1 MNEVKNPKV
10 KKPLLYYY
18 IIVLLVL
25 MLLNTFLFPV
35 LFRRTEVQ
43 VDYSTFMNDLK
54 EGKIQQVE
62 VLDQKIEYLMKNEKD
77 TSIYITGNMGD
88 QNLVDRLEEAG
99 VIYGKEIEE
108 PMSPLLY
115 MLISVGGPI
124 LIFMLVG
131 RMISKNLEKRIGGSN
146 AMTFGK
152 SPEPV
157 RPCWQ
162 GR

>member
-54 EGKIQQVE
+54 V
-62 VLDQKIEYLMKNEKD
+62 
-77 TSIYITGNMGD
+77 
-88 QNLVDRLEEAG
+88 R
-99 VIYGKEIEE
+99 
-108 PMSPLLY
+108 
-115 MLISVGGPI
+115 SVG
-124 LIFMLVG
+124 
-131 RMISKNLEKRIGGSN
+131 R
-146 AMTFGK
+146 
-152 SPEPV
+152 
-157 RPCWQ
+157 
-162 GR
+162 